1 MILSNLFD
9 FNLMANTSRELIKD
23 IELLKKENEM
33 LQQQLKAAKES
44 FDGIK
49 SGNIDALVIAHE
61 KAIKVYTEK
70 TADKPYRILIEKMHE
85 GAVTLYEDGTIL
97 YCNSSFAKMVNLPL
111 QKIIGT
117 IFEKFIDDSLKE
129 HFEVLLKQ
137 SNVKALKQEGYLYAN
152 GGKGI
157 PVLLTANALLLDNVF
172 VLSIIITDLTI
183 QNENQEKLRRRTKQL
198 EQKNIELENT
208 NIELAVQIEEKEKRG
223 AELTIAKT
231 DVKELEVLNTHK
243 DSILST
249 LSHDLRSP
257 LAAII
262 GMADELKENFET
274 LDNSTVKELLTL
286 LYKASKNELS
296 MLDSMVEWARIKYAS
311 EAFSP
316 SEINVV
322 QYVKK
327 VFDILNENAVANN
340 ILLYSEIEQNIN
352 VYADGNMLHSILQNL
367 ISNSIKN
374 TLTGGIIT
382 VRAKRKEDKI
392 IVEIKDTGIGMA
404 KEIMDKLFTP
414 HMISLSSSRK
424 KNKGAGIGLLLVKG
438 FLEKNGGDIWV
449 ESIVNEGSSF
459 YFTLPDRK
467 PLEEVDGTA
476 KIELAEK

>member
-1 MILSNLFD
+1 
-9 FNLMANTSRELIKD
+9 MANTSRELIKE
-23 IELLKKENEM
+23 IELLKKDNAM
-33 LQQQLKAAKES
+33 LQQQLKAAKDS
-44 FDGIK
+44 FDAIK

-97 YCNSSFAKMVNLPL
+97 YCNSSFANMVNLPL

-129 HFEVLLKQ
+129 HFEALLNQ
-137 SNVKALKQEGYLYAN
+137 NNVKALKQEGYLYAN
-152 GGKGI
+152 GGKVI
-157 PVLLTANALLLDNVF
+157 PVLLTANALWLDNIF
-172 VLSIIITDLTI
+172 VLSIILTDLTI

-198 EQKNIELENT
+198 EQKNIELENI
-208 NIELAVQIEEKEKRG
+208 NIELAKQIEEKEKRG

-257 LAAII
+257 LAGII

-316 SEINVV
+316 SEISLV
-322 QYVKK
+322 QYVKM
-327 VFDILNENAVANN
+327 VIDILNENAIANN
-340 ILLYSEIEQNIN
+340 IHLYNEIEENIS
-352 VYADGNMLHSILQNL
+352 VYADGNMLLSILQNL
-367 ISNSIKN
+367 ISNSIRN
-374 TLTGGIIT
+374 TLSGGIIT
-382 VRAKRKEDKI
+382 VMAKRKEDKI
-392 IVEIKDTGIGMA
+392 IVEIKDTGIGMS
-404 KEIMDKLFTP
+404 KEIIDKLFTP
-414 HMISLSSSRK
+414 QMISLSISRK

-438 FLEKNGGDIWV
+438 FLEKNGGEIWV
-449 ESIVNEGSSF
+449 ESIENIGSSF
-459 YFTLPDRK
+459 YFSLPDRK
-467 PLEEVDGTA
+467 PLEKVEGTVNTA
-476 KIELAEK
+476 LAESD